1 MKFFRMSTEEVV
13 KELNSSVE
21 NGLTTAEANA
31 RLEKNGKNELKEKKK
46 KSLLLRFLAQFKD
59 LMIIILIIA
68 AVISLFVGEHGLGYN
83 AEGAMDAAIIFLVI
97 LVNAILGV
105 VQEARA
111 EKALDAL
118 KKLSAPYAKVIRD
131 GVRHS
136 VLSSELVV
144 GDIILLEAGDL
155 VPADARILEAANLKV
170 EESSLTGE
178 SVPVDKQTLVINSDE
193 VMLGDMKNML
203 FTTGTVT
210 YGRGKAIVTTT
221 GMDTEVG
228 KIADLLQNE
237 KDEITPLQIKLEQL
251 GKMLGIVALA
261 ICAVIFAVGVLEGKP
276 VFEMFLT
283 AVSLAVAAI
292 PEGLP
297 AIVTIVLAIGV
308 QKLVKANAIIRK
320 LPAVETLGS
329 ASVICSDKT
338 GTLTQNRMT
347 VVKLYENGEI
357 NELNKE
363 SFEKNKK
370 LLEYGAMC
378 NDGSVK
384 IEDGKEKHIG
394 DPTETALVA
403 AALKAGIEKEKLEYV
418 YPRIEELPFDSERKL
433 MTTIHQIEG
442 KIIAVVKGAPDVL
455 LARCKSFDG
464 LEKAQKANEIMG
476 KAALRVLAV
485 GVRVFD
491 SLPKEITNE
500 FIENDLDF
508 VGLIG
513 MIDPPREEVKDAVA
527 LCRSAGIRPVMITGD
542 HIETAMAIAKELG
555 IMREGDKSISGNEL
569 AKMSDEELFKRIKEF
584 AVYARVSPEHK
595 IKIVNAWQKAGE
607 VVAMTGDGVNDA
619 PALKGADIGCAM
631 GITGTDV
638 SKSAAHMVLTDDNF
652 ATIVVAVKEGRGIYE
667 NILRAVQ
674 FLLSSNIGEILTI
687 FTAIILKWA
696 VPLLPI
702 HLLWVNLVT
711 DSLPAVALGMEPVDK
726 SIMKE
731 KPRKK
736 NENIFANGF
745 GLTIFLQGF
754 MIGALAL
761 IGFIIGKMQSG
772 TSFTENLD
780 PDIGVT
786 MAFAV
791 LSISQLFHSFN
802 IKSKYS
808 ILTKGIFSNMY
819 LVYAF
824 IAGLALQLGVML
836 IPAFRTIF
844 KLAELN
850 IEQWLIVFGLAFMPI
865 VIVEIAKFIQ
875 SKFKK

>member
-1 MKFFRMSTEEVV
+1 MKFFRMSAEEVA

-46 KSLLLRFLAQFKD
+46 KSIFVRFLAQFKD
-59 LMIIILIIA
+59 FMIIILIIA
-68 AVISLFVGEHGLGYN
+68 AIISAILGETV
-83 AEGAMDAAIIFLVI
+83 DAAIIFAVI

-105 VQEARA
+105 AQEAKA

-178 SVPVDKQTLVINSDE
+178 SVPVDKQTTAIDSDE

-210 YGRGKAIVTTT
+210 YGRGKAIVTST

-228 KIADLLQNE
+228 KIADLLQSE
-237 KDEITPLQIKLEQL
+237 TDEVTPLQIKLEQL
-251 GKMLGIVALA
+251 GKMLGIIALA

-276 VFEMFLT
+276 AFEMFLT

-384 IEDGKEKHIG
+384 MEDGKEKHVG

-433 MTTIHQIEG
+433 MTTIHQVEG
-442 KIIAVVKGAPDVL
+442 KIIAVVKGAPDIL
-455 LARCKSFDG
+455 MARCKGFDG

-485 GVRVFD
+485 GIRIFD

-500 FIENDLDF
+500 FIENDLEF

-513 MIDPPREEVKDAVA
+513 MIDPPREEVKEAVA

-555 IMREGDKSISGNEL
+555 IMREGDKSISGSEL
-569 AKMSDEELFKRIKEF
+569 AKMSDEELFKRIREF

-687 FTAIILKWA
+687 FAAIIAKWA

-726 SIMKE
+726 NIMKE

-772 TSFTENLD
+772 ASFTENAT

-808 ILTKGIFSNMY
+808 ILTKGIFSNIY

-836 IPAFRTIF
+836 IPALRTIF

-865 VIVEIAKFIQ
+865 VIVEIAKFVQ
-875 SKFKK
+875 SKMKK

>member
-1 MKFFRMSTEEVV
+1 MKFFRMSTEEVA
-13 KELNSSVE
+13 KELNSNLD
-21 NGLTTAEANA
+21 NGLTTAEAQE

-46 KSLLLRFLAQFKD
+46 KSLLVRFIAQFKD
-59 LMIIILIIA
+59 FMIIILIIA
-68 AVISLFVGEHGLGYN
+68 AIISAFLGETV
-83 AEGAMDAAIIFLVI
+83 DAAIIFAVI

-105 VQEARA
+105 AQEAKA

-118 KKLSAPYAKVIRD
+118 KKLSAPYAKIIRD

-155 VPADARILEAANLKV
+155 IPADARILESANLKV

-178 SVPVDKQTLVINSDE
+178 SVPVDKQTTVIDSDE

-210 YGRGKAIVTTT
+210 YGRGKAIVTST

-237 KDEITPLQIKLEQL
+237 TDEVTPLQMKLEQL

-276 VFEMFLT
+276 AFEMFLT

-308 QKLVKANAIIRK
+308 QRLVKSNAIIRK

-347 VVKLYENGEI
+347 VVKLYQDGEI
-357 NELNKE
+357 SELKKE

-384 IEDGKEKHIG
+384 MEDGKEKHIG

-403 AALKAGIEKEKLEYV
+403 AALKAGIEKEKLEYA

-464 LEKAQKANEIMG
+464 LEKAHKANEMMG
-476 KAALRVLAV
+476 KDALRVLAV
-485 GVRVFD
+485 GVRIFD
-491 SLPKEITNE
+491 SLPKEVTHS

-513 MIDPPREEVKDAVA
+513 MIDPPREEVKAAVA

-555 IMREGDKSISGNEL
+555 IMREGDKSISGSEL

-687 FTAIILKWA
+687 FTAIIAKWA

-726 SIMKE
+726 DIMKE

-745 GLTIFLQGF
+745 GITIFLQGI
-754 MIGALAL
+754 MIGGLAVAA
-761 IGFIIGKMQSG
+761 FIIGKMQSG
-772 TSFTENLD
+772 VSFTENAT

-808 ILTKGIFSNMY
+808 ILTKGIFSNIY

-836 IPAFRTIF
+836 IPTLRTIF
-844 KLAELN
+844 KLAELS
-850 IEQWLIVFGLAFMPI
+850 IEQWFIVFGLAFMPI
-865 VIVEIAKFIQ
+865 VIVEIAKLIQ
-875 SKFKK
+875 SKMKK